1 VKKRERGG
9 FPLKKQTQRN
19 AFFFEIIS
27 SVLFDHNKKNK
38 MSADASDDEDDGKSG
53 ATVEVDGEQVIVRVR
68 CAECVKKGLTT
79 EADENENLGQFYES
93 QLRDDLLCASHYLEE
108 LRTLENNY
116 VMKIGK
122 N

>member
-1 VKKRERGG
+1 
-9 FPLKKQTQRN
+9 
-19 AFFFEIIS
+19 
-27 SVLFDHNKKNK
+27 LFDHNKKNK

>member
-1 VKKRERGG
+1 
-9 FPLKKQTQRN
+9 
-19 AFFFEIIS
+19 
-27 SVLFDHNKKNK
+27 
-38 MSADASDDEDDGKSG
+38 M
-53 ATVEVDGEQVIVRVR
+53 
-68 CAECVKKGLTT
+68 

>member
-1 VKKRERGG
+1 
-9 FPLKKQTQRN
+9 
-19 AFFFEIIS
+19 
-27 SVLFDHNKKNK
+27 
-38 MSADASDDEDDGKSG
+38 MSADASDDEDDGKS

-68 CAECVKKGLTT
+68 CAEYVKKGTETT
-79 EADENENLGQFYES
+79 ADENGNLGQFYES
-93 QLRDDLLCASHYLEE
+93 QLRDDFLCASHYLEE

>member
-1 VKKRERGG
+1 
-9 FPLKKQTQRN
+9 
-19 AFFFEIIS
+19 
-27 SVLFDHNKKNK
+27 
-38 MSADASDDEDDGKSG
+38 MSADASDDEDNDGKS

>member
-1 VKKRERGG
+1 
-9 FPLKKQTQRN
+9 
-19 AFFFEIIS
+19 
-27 SVLFDHNKKNK
+27 
-38 MSADASDDEDDGKSG
+38 
-53 ATVEVDGEQVIVRVR
+53 
-68 CAECVKKGLTT
+68 VKKGLTT
-79 EADENENLGQFYES
+79 EADENLGQFYES

>member
-1 VKKRERGG
+1 M
-9 FPLKKQTQRN
+9 
-19 AFFFEIIS
+19 
-27 SVLFDHNKKNK
+27 FDHNKKNK
-38 MSADASDDEDDGKSG
+38 MSADASDDGEDNDGKSG

>member
-1 VKKRERGG
+1 
-9 FPLKKQTQRN
+9 
-19 AFFFEIIS
+19 
-27 SVLFDHNKKNK
+27 
-38 MSADASDDEDDGKSG
+38 MSADASDDEDDKKS

-68 CAECVKKGLTT
+68 CAECVKKGTETT
-79 EADENENLGQFYES
+79 ADENGNLGQFYES
-93 QLRDDLLCASHYLEE
+93 QLGDDFLCASHYLEE

>member
-1 VKKRERGG
+1 
-9 FPLKKQTQRN
+9 
-19 AFFFEIIS
+19 
-27 SVLFDHNKKNK
+27 
-38 MSADASDDEDDGKSG
+38 MSADASDDEDNDGKS

-68 CAECVKKGLTT
+68 CAECLKKGLTT
-79 EADENENLGQFYES
+79 EADENLGQFYES